1 MAIVRRIFE
10 EVGVKGH
17 SMRSV
22 KLALEADGIKP
33 PGYERALAAG
43 QVPSK
48 YWSVTTIR
56 RIITND
62 VYLGTQWYN
71 RTRVERNPDATGN
84 DNKYHT
90 SINPREDWIA
100 VSVPDSG
107 IPKEWIEAAR
117 ALVEQNIKPTNKGR
131 RPWELKGHLF
141 CECGVR
147 MTTHTTTRKGRKVV
161 YYYYVCNRHKHDG
174 TGACPYARYHEAEEL
189 EHRVERVVLDL
200 VRRPEVMLEHIEREI
215 EARKSSV
222 ADSAE
227 QKAAWLQQLADIER
241 KRSAFQDMTAE
252 GLITIA
258 ELRPKLDAL
267 EREADKA
274 RTEIAA
280 LGEPD
285 EAVSDLETIPA
296 TVEQYI
302 AELPEIIHEDPE
314 RKSSHL
320 KEIYRKL
327 SLKVLVRESGE
338 LVITGAFGTRNLAPD
353 DPGPFIGMSVTYEL
367 DSEAYTWTDV
377 PAPDDP
383 FWDTWREGEQVVRVW
398 RKSLSSQW
406 GIQAARPAATCTTG
420 V

>member
-1 MAIVRRIFE
+1 
-10 EVGVKGH
+10 
-17 SMRSV
+17 
-22 KLALEADGIKP
+22 
-33 PGYERALAAG
+33 
-43 QVPSK
+43 
-48 YWSVTTIR
+48 
-56 RIITND
+56 
-62 VYLGTQWYN
+62 
-71 RTRVERNPDATGN
+71 
-84 DNKYHT
+84 
-90 SINPREDWIA
+90 
-100 VSVPDSG
+100 
-107 IPKEWIEAAR
+107 
-117 ALVEQNIKPTNKGR
+117 
-131 RPWELKGHLF
+131 
-141 CECGVR
+141 
-147 MTTHTTTRKGRKVV
+147 
-161 YYYYVCNRHKHDG
+161 
-174 TGACPYARYHEAEEL
+174 
-189 EHRVERVVLDL
+189 VERVVLDL

-353 DPGPFIGMSVTYEL
+353 DPGPFIGMSATYEL

-406 GIQAARPAATCTTG
+406 GIQAARPAATCTTD